1 LQPPFLEINTNQNRI
16 GSTGLAS
23 VVTENSRSAHTQT
36 ATVLDWKQGFL
47 IDFFKLIFDAAS
59 MAVAIEPSFG
69 PTLRSLNSEIILHIS
84 QVRNKGLV
92 GFYLHIFT

>member
-1 LQPPFLEINTNQNRI
+1 
-16 GSTGLAS
+16 
-23 VVTENSRSAHTQT
+23 
-36 ATVLDWKQGFL
+36 
-47 IDFFKLIFDAAS
+47 